1 MVHIASMSKFEHHA
15 EALRETGIYDTPQES
30 RATKLRIINGLR
42 YHLDIMRLVVSAGN
56 DAKKGNLDQ
65 TRWMDAAWTA
75 LHAVERAGG
84 KVSFRGFNQAAD
96 LGMPVV
102 WAANH
107 MSTVET
113 MVLPCAMTPFSPVSI
128 VLKESLLKYPFF
140 GHVLRALKPI
150 EVNRKDPREDLRQVM
165 EQGVARLKS
174 GRSVLIFPQ
183 ATRSREL
190 SRSRFN
196 TLAVKLARR
205 GGVPLVP
212 VALRTDFAGV
222 GRMVRDVGP
231 VDPSKPVIFSC
242 GKPIDASDQ
251 RAAHAE
257 CFAFIEKHFREWG
270 LPVVD

>member
-1 MVHIASMSKFEHHA
+1 MEHYIEQFRKTGCYKTPETPKSCKF
-15 EALRETGIYDTPQES
+15 RFF
-30 RATKLRIINGLR
+30 NGLR
-42 YHLDIMRLVVSAGN
+42 YHLDVVRLVVCAGKI
-56 DAKKGNLDQ
+56 ARRGTLDQ
-65 TRWMDAAWTA
+65 KHWMNAAWKA
-75 LHAVERAGG
+75 LHAVENAGSTVEFTG
-84 KVSFRGFNQAAD
+84 FRDANAQ
-96 LGMPVV
+96 GMPVV

-128 VLKESLLKYPFF
+128 VLKESLLKYPYF
-140 GHVLRALKPI
+140 GDVLRSLNPI
-150 EVNRKDPREDLRQVM
+150 VVKRKDPREDLRQVM
-165 EQGVARLKS
+165 EQGVERLKS

-183 ATRSREL
+183 ATRSDAL

-222 GRMVRDVGP
+222 GRLIRDVGP
-231 VDPSKPVIFSC
+231 VDASKPVIFAC
-242 GKPIDASDQ
+242 GKPIDAANQ

-257 CFAFIEKHFREWG
+257 CFSFIESKFTEWG